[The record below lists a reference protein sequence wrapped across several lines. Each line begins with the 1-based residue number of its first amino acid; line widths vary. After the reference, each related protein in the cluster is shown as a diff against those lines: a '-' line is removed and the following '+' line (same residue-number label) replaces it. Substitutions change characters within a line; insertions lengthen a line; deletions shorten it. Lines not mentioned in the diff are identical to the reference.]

1 MNNDLKRQ
9 FNSSKILG
17 AVVGSVL
24 LVTLI
29 GVILIRQGATDP
41 PVAGP
46 VIWSD
51 ERLAWANGPGITLA
65 AGVDQ
70 WWTAPAAAALPEGP
84 ITLDVRARLDRDGD
98 PAAAWGVWIERPDG
112 VRVIYAISGEGY
124 LTTRGCEAI
133 PAALEDCPALRPE
146 WRWMPYPRVQPPG
159 QSNTI
164 TLHQE
169 PSGDLRLRLN
179 GEILGAAPVA
189 RSGAWGVWARGGR
202 DRAAA
207 ITWQRAAVRATPGAK
222 AARL

>member
-1 MNNDLKRQ
+1 MENALKRQ
-9 FNSSKILG
+9 FNSSKILWLPFMLTG
-17 AVVGSVL
+17 AVL

-29 GVILIRQGATDP
+29 AVILISRGVTDP

-51 ERLAWANGPGITLA
+51 RALAWASGPQVTLA
-65 AGVDQ
+65 AGEDH
-70 WWTAPAAAALPEGP
+70 WWTAPAAATLPDSP
-84 ITLDVRARLDRDGD
+84 ITLDVQARLDADGD
-98 PAAAWGVWIERPDG
+98 PSAAWGVWIERPDG
-112 VRVIYAISGEGY
+112 ARVIYALSGEGY
-124 LTTRGCEAI
+124 VTTRVCAESL
-133 PAALEDCPALRPE
+133 PLALEDCPALRPE

-159 QSNTI
+159 DSNTI

-169 PSGDLRLRLN
+169 TSGDLRLRLN

-207 ITWQRAAVRATPGAK
+207 ITWQRATVGG
-222 AARL
+222 